1 MLDCLPLEIVY
12 QILAHV
18 PYSEFPILHKA
29 LPGHLVELALLG
41 KLKQQQHS
49 QQEESLLKLVSTNRN
64 EMVAPFYKP
73 RIPTSPQ
80 LLSNQSLYHYTHHAE
95 NNLERSNESSIPLF
109 FKHMD
114 LEHRMVWLAPDIKST
129 QYYFEVKDFYVS
141 HGKLILRQQ
150 RHQALQHSQGKPKE
164 KVLGSLWDIRN
175 KFPSSRS
182 GNFSGV
188 ASQGNHLTTL
198 SATSS
203 PSPALTLSPPSSP
216 PSPSYSQFPL
226 FDSPSVHMCLSPQQQ
241 PGTFTMSMEAD
252 TTTSGNSNTS
262 GSMQQQAMK
271 DEHNNHNNINS
282 STSPLSPQLN
292 SDSIRSIILDAC
304 CVLTL
309 NKGAHGIGATG
320 SNHHQNHSSRLATKD
335 TTLTTT
341 KRYGFPP
348 RPLVPWGYSDQL
360 PMGYIR
366 TFPWDTS
373 FCCGYFVVEQ
383 VAVSMSDFLD
393 FL

>member
-1 MLDCLPLEIVY
+1 
-12 QILAHV
+12 
-18 PYSEFPILHKA
+18 
-29 LPGHLVELALLG
+29 
-41 KLKQQQHS
+41 
-49 QQEESLLKLVSTNRN
+49 
-64 EMVAPFYKP
+64 MVAPFYKP
-73 RIPTSPQ
+73 RVPTSPQ
-80 LLSNQSLYHYTHHAE
+80 LLPNQSLYHYTHHAE

-188 ASQGNHLTTL
+188 ASQGNHL
-198 SATSS
+198 AAAAAASS

-216 PSPSYSQFPL
+216 SSSSYSQFPL
-226 FDSPSVHMCLSPQQQ
+226 FDSPSAYMCLSPQQQ
-241 PGTFTMSMEAD
+241 PGTFTMSMEASTA
-252 TTTSGNSNTS
+252 TTNISGN
-262 GSMQQQAMK
+262 MQQQTMIG
-271 DEHNNHNNINS
+271 EHDDHNDDDDDDSDRDDINN
-282 STSPLSPQLN
+282 SPLSPSSSQSKN
-292 SDSIRSIILDAC
+292 DSIRSVILDAC

-320 SNHHQNHSSRLATKD
+320 SNHHQNNSTPLATND
-335 TTLTTT
+335 TALTTT

-360 PMGYIR
+360 PVGYIR